1 LARVL
6 LSVGDGPGEVKV
18 TEVTGG
24 AVAGLGVAIAWVDVV
39 MTTSV
44 ACLTTTR
51 TASTTAGFR
60 IAILPETMLRLGG
73 DLNDSRAQSVHQAI
87 VVENA
92 GMGN

>member
-1 LARVL
+1 MA
-6 LSVGDGPGEVKV
+6 
-18 TEVTGG
+18 EVTGG
-24 AVAGLGVAIAWVDVV
+24 AVAGLGVAIGGVCERAVV
-39 MTTSV
+39 TATSV

-51 TASTTAGFR
+51 TASTTAGFKN
-60 IAILPETMLRLGG
+60 AILPETMLKLGG